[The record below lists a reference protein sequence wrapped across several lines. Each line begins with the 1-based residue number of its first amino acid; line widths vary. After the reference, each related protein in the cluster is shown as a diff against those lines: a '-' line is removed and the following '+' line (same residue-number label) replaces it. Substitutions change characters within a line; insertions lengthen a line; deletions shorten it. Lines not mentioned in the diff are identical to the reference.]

1 VPGKEAGDMSGSETA
16 IKACCALAER
26 GTALDFE
33 ADQSRLCRECA
44 RVGRTCCQGHD
55 IYVTWGDCHR
65 IFIHTRLRDFFEYR
79 ACSDLAYAD
88 QGEDP
93 LWQQHVF
100 RPDGSRRV
108 LKRQANGDCHFLSSQ
123 GCQLPLT
130 VRPLICRLFPHV
142 YSAAGIYDS
151 WDEGCPAARVIAK
164 AALESSIAGMARGE
178 AARWHQLL
186 YDEVIW
192 EGLIDESWINL

>member
-1 VPGKEAGDMSGSETA
+1 MSGSERA
-16 IKACCALAER
+16 IKAYCVSAGR
-26 GTALDFE
+26 GTALASE

-44 RVGRTCCQGHD
+44 RVGRTCCQEHD
-55 IYVTWGDCHR
+55 IYVTWGDCRR
-65 IFIHTRLRDFFEYR
+65 IGSHTRRRDFYEYR
-79 ACSDLAYAD
+79 PCSDLAYAD

-108 LKRQANGDCHFLSSQ
+108 IKRQANGDCLFLSPQ

-142 YSAAGIYDS
+142 YSAAGIFDG
-151 WDEGCPAARVIAK
+151 WDEECPAARVIAR
-164 AALESSIAGMARGE
+164 AALERSIAGVARGE

-186 YDEVIW
+186 YDEVVW

>member
-1 VPGKEAGDMSGSETA
+1 MSGVEIA
-16 IKACCALAER
+16 IKAYSFSTEG
-26 GTALDFE
+26 GTALGAA

-55 IYVTWGDCHR
+55 IYVTWGDCRR
-65 IFIHTRLRDFFEYR
+65 IGSHTRRRDFYEYR
-79 ACSDLAYAD
+79 PCSDLAYAD
-88 QGEDP
+88 QAEDP

-100 RPDGSRRV
+100 RPDGTRRV
-108 LKRQANGDCHFLSSQ
+108 LTRQANGDCLFLSSQ

-142 YSAAGIYDS
+142 YSAAGIYDG
-151 WDEGCPAARVIAK
+151 WDEACPAARVIAR
-164 AALESSIAGMARGE
+164 AALESSIAGVARGE

-186 YDEVIW
+186 YDEVVW
-192 EGLIDESWINL
+192 EGLVDESWINL